1 MTKVHILVGAG
12 LIALSSF
19 GFRLTAQEPQAT
31 EQAPAG
37 DVAKGRA
44 IYVRNSCHACHGTVG
59 QGGGPGPILA
69 AIRRPY
75 PSYAKQMRDPAGS
88 MPAYGPR
95 LLNDQDL
102 ADIYAY
108 LKSLPGPAKTLPAIL
123 KD

>member
-1 MTKVHILVGAG
+1 MTKVHILVCAG
-12 LIALSSF
+12 LVAVSSF
-19 GFRLTAQEPQAT
+19 GLRLSAQVPQAT
-31 EQAPAG
+31 EQVPAG
-37 DVAKGRA
+37 DPARGRA
-44 IYVRNSCHACHGTVG
+44 TYVRNSCHACHGTVG

-75 PSYAKQMRDPAGS
+75 PSYVSQMRDPSGA

-95 LLNDQDL
+95 LLSDQDL

-108 LKSLPGPAKTLPAIL
+108 LKSLPGPAKTLPDIL